1 MDIILTFD
9 KSQISHFLELFECE
23 VKAMK
28 FDVLI
33 ISNVMVTL
41 GPFFK

>member
-1 MDIILTFD
+1 
-9 KSQISHFLELFECE
+9 
-23 VKAMK
+23 MK

-41 GPFFK
+41 GPFFKYIFVLKYTKIEK